1 MKRLVIKIYST
12 FIILNLIYGII
23 LNYDGHEINNSSIN
37 FLSFVNAIIWA
48 VGYLFL
54 FLLNIES
61 VRKRYSEI
69 ILVFI
74 LPNAFIFIT
83 GYILFGIYWLNLYEI
98 LVLPNLLLSIITSF
112 YFYKKAK
119 AMEQSKKSG

>member
-1 MKRLVIKIYST
+1 LKRLVIKTYSI

-23 LNYDGHEINNSSIN
+23 LNYNGHEINNSSID

-48 VGYLFL
+48 LGYLFL
-54 FLLNIES
+54 FLLNLES
-61 VRKRYSEI
+61 VRKRYTEI

-74 LPNAFIFIT
+74 LPSAFIFIT
-83 GYILFGIYWLNLYEI
+83 GCILFGIYWLNLFEI

-112 YFYKKAK
+112 YFYKKA
-119 AMEQSKKSG
+119 MEQSKKSG

>member
-1 MKRLVIKIYST
+1 MKRHVIKIYST

-83 GYILFGIYWLNLYEI
+83 GYILFGIYWLNLSEI